1 MGGDCGDRICPFGRA
16 FMDAPKGDLDGSEHI
31 SAMSETIVVGSDMYH
46 AGAQEEFPLMQDSMG
61 NQLTQTGHD
70 YAECSNVG
78 LCDRTTGQC
87 HCFPGFSGSS
97 CSRTQCSRDDR
108 GDCSGH
114 GKCEHVG
121 KVAADDYSTVY
132 ELWDKETLYGC
143 VCDPGY
149 SGIHCNE
156 RRCPIGVDPRYY
168 LESQRTV
175 PVTVVTFSVYDT
187 FCHETLRLEA
197 YPFLRRLSDVERSN
211 DASASYD
218 EFSYKDEYVRRG
230 ILSLADA
237 GEEHSRTAFAER
249 RRRRLLAIPD
259 GTTVTYEGT
268 YGSSGI
274 PDGTGTG
281 VKVATLAADPND
293 DATGFTLGGADAA
306 SFSVENTNELTTAA
320 TLTYA
325 ATGGSVTIELTATN
339 VDGDQ
344 ATATSITITV
354 IQPAPTILPIPAPT
368 ILPIPAPTI
377 LPIPAPTILPIPAPT
392 RLPTGS
398 PSSLP
403 TLEPTALPTPQPT
416 GLPTP
421 EPTTLPT
428 LDPTG
433 MPTLDPTGLPSLD
446 PTGLPTPEPTGLP
459 TLEPTLE
466 PTALPTLEPTGLPTL
481 EPTTLPTLDPTGM
494 PTLEPT
500 GLPSPEPTGLPTL
513 EPTSSPTLDPTGMPT
528 LDPTGM
534 PTLDPT
540 GLPSLAPTGLPT
552 LEPTSSPTLDP
563 TGMPTLDPTGMP
575 TLDPTGLPSLEP
587 TGLPTPEPTGLPTL
601 EPTLE
606 PTALPTPEPT
616 SVPTAE
622 PTTLPTLVPTP
633 LPTLLPTPLPSSEP
647 SLAPSR
653 LPTLEPTPSPSP
665 LPTIAFFHTDSTLT
679 GTFALKFYDAFGEDY
694 VTKPINLEDYTNSHL
709 NNVDI
714 DEVDSCTDIVNA
726 LEALPNT
733 VIEPGSVVCE
743 EQAYGIGYAAECG
756 ISYSL
761 TFTGNPG
768 YLKDVELDYYLDGNS
783 RATIMNHFGE
793 PGVNVSSQVYTQHNV
808 RSTDHWERECE
819 GVTVYSKFLEDS
831 YLGVNKWG
839 YLDLDSSI
847 EWARLARCLGDS
859 DGIYLNNVEVYDWD
873 YGSVVV
879 DKSALSSGGIRST
892 AGANVDRERM
902 SGNPHIVRLVP
913 KNRKDIYERSRMAV
927 RATNSCRSLRSFL
940 LLLSRFIGF
949 PFQQVIWVSQLFRG
963 NEFGASHKQPQIWMG
978 NPPED
983 ETSEF
988 IPYVTDGVAEVVF
1001 YDADGDQVLDVMS
1014 DYEPRVTAR
1023 FSRGSNLIYTSYDTA
1038 CETASRFIQ
1047 PCLDKGDLLFLF
1059 DLNWGRSARSNATDG
1074 NGADYFGTGGYHK
1087 WKNDPGKTKNP
1098 YHYNNYA
1105 LNTGQMY
1112 TVKKVYQEKPTA
1124 YSHDLEDRYRVI
1136 LDKNLNWG
1144 DENTTAAYDPDG
1156 DGISNEG
1163 FVQMIKFSPATTGNY
1178 EFARECSGRGKCD
1191 LGDGSCVCDG
1201 GFFGVACD
1209 VYDAVSF

>member
-268 YGSSGI
+268 YGSLGI
-274 PDGTGTG
+274 PDATATG

-392 RLPTGS
+392 ILPIPAPTRLPTGS

-446 PTGLPTPEPTGLP
+446 
-459 TLEPTLE
+459 
-466 PTALPTLEPTGLPTL
+466 
-481 EPTTLPTLDPTGM
+481 
-494 PTLEPT
+494 
-500 GLPSPEPTGLPTL
+500 
-513 EPTSSPTLDPTGMPT
+513 
-528 LDPTGM
+528 
-534 PTLDPT
+534 
-540 GLPSLAPTGLPT
+540 
-552 LEPTSSPTLDP
+552 
-563 TGMPTLDPTGMP
+563 
-575 TLDPTGLPSLEP
+575 P